1 METSKLSHVIAYNHS
16 VGEET
21 LHKLQG
27 MCADEVKR
35 INDTMILRLRILFKE
50 RPTRY
55 IELRSYVDV
64 VVYILIADIL
74 SIGNYYCETYFF
86 NNKL

>member
-1 METSKLSHVIAYNHS
+1 METSKLSYVIAYNHS

-21 LHKLQG
+21 LHKLQE

-35 INDTMILRLRILFKE
+35 INDTVILRLHILFKE

-74 SIGNYYCETYFF
+74 SIGNYYCKTYFF